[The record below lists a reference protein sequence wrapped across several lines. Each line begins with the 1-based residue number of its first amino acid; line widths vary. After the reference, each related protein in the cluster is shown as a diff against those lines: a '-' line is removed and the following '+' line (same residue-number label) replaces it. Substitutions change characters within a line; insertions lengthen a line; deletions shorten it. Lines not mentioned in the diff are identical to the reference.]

1 MSGRDGGVLV
11 DPDVPFNLIES
22 EKKEYIR
29 NKTNEILSSLKLR
42 EITGAEY
49 GINEEIPIVITEN
62 VEVYAKISYDVTIN
76 KNAIYSVGITH
87 HQFNDPDFSVEF
99 ANMKASLKG
108 IDKNLIP
115 DVDSV
120 SGDANRTVFE
130 IKSIVLSTEN
140 DTLKQDFAVIVKIVY
155 HNNMAKPES
164 ITQELWDE
172 LMENLQKVK
181 APEISYVDK
190 IRYVLYIVII
200 ALAIAAL
207 YSMIT
212 V

>member
-1 MSGRDGGVLV
+1 MDSRAAEIGNGRM
-11 DPDVPFNLIES
+11 
-22 EKKEYIR
+22 
-29 NKTNEILSSLKLR
+29 EI
-42 EITGAEY
+42 
-49 GINEEIPIVITEN
+49 
-62 VEVYAKISYDVTIN
+62 
-76 KNAIYSVGITH
+76 
-87 HQFNDPDFSVEF
+87 
-99 ANMKASLKG
+99 
-108 IDKNLIP
+108 
-115 DVDSV
+115 SV

-140 DTLKQDFAVIVKIVY
+140 DTLKQDFAVIVKMVLN
-155 HNNMAKPES
+155 NNMAKPVS
-164 ITQELWDE
+164 VTQELWDK

-207 YSMIT
+207 YSMRT